1 MVYIRA
7 LLKTIGSNV
16 SQREKN
22 GISNK
27 RWEGQKDALVKAVKS
42 VWKRTDVKERIE
54 ALKRKQ
60 DDFRREDFIWHA
72 ILGGFSTMGNSRGY
86 KGLMRNDAN
95 HSRVEFSALQNV
107 PTRRRI
113 AHIAKVFRDSK
124 VSYANKKAAW
134 LTENVKNVEALGGL
148 DSAKQKLD
156 GAYRM
161 SGKIALLMTFKGISK
176 KYARNMMMD
185 VYHPEFRNCIAVD
198 ARIKS
203 VSKALGLKLSTFEE
217 EEQFYI
223 DTAKAARLQPWE
235 LDRVI

>member
-1 MVYIRA
+1 
-7 LLKTIGSNV
+7 
-16 SQREKN
+16 
-22 GISNK
+22 
-27 RWEGQKDALVKAVKS
+27 
-42 VWKRTDVKERIE
+42 
-54 ALKRKQ
+54 
-60 DDFRREDFIWHA
+60 
-72 ILGGFSTMGNSRGY
+72 
-86 KGLMRNDAN
+86 
-95 HSRVEFSALQNV
+95 VEFSALQNV

-113 AHIAKVFRDSK
+113 AHIARVFRDSK

-148 DSAKQKLD
+148 NSAKQKLD

-203 VSKALGLKLSTFEE
+203 VSKALGLKFSTFEE

-223 DTAKAARLQPWE
+223 DTAKAARLQPWK
-235 LDRVI
+235 LDRVIYNFTSDIIDAL